1 MAQGTGGEI
10 GMKVHDVAQRSE
22 AWMNLR
28 SGIPT
33 ASEFDNLVTPEG
45 KVRAWST
52 QMPNTYLAKKLAEY
66 WLGGPLLTFNTF
78 DMDAGT
84 ILEEEAI
91 PWYEFEFG
99 VTIDRPGF
107 ITTDDGLVGCSP
119 DGWLAGE
126 ERGLEIKCPAPDTHV
141 KYLLAGECPPDY
153 RAQVQGSMWVT
164 GVKQWTFL
172 SYRRRFPALV
182 LTVERDEAM
191 QAALTDA
198 LAAFLAKFEAGKKR
212 LIELNGGPPKRYT
225 PMNHPPQTVFEPD
238 YAPGII
244 P

>member
-1 MAQGTGGEI
+1 
-10 GMKVHDVAQRSE
+10 MKVHDVAQRSE

-33 ASEFDNLVTPEG
+33 ASEFDNLVTPKGE
-45 KVRAWST
+45 VRKG
-52 QMPNTYLAKKLAEY
+52 QMPQTYLAKKLAEY

-84 ILEEEAI
+84 ILEEEAL
-91 PWYEFEFG
+91 PWFEWEFQLKVE
-99 VTIDRPGF
+99 RPGF

-119 DGWLAGE
+119 DGWIAGF
-126 ERGLEIKCPAPDTHV
+126 RGVEIKCPAPDTHV
-141 KYLLAGECPPDY
+141 KYLLAGECPDDY
-153 RAQVQGSMWVT
+153 KAQVQGSMWVT
-164 GVKQWTFL
+164 GVAQWTFL
-172 SYRRRFPALV
+172 SYRRRFPQLV

-191 QAALTDA
+191 QQAITDA

-225 PMNHPPQTVFEPD
+225 PQPAQTVFEAEPV
-238 YAPGII
+238 GIT